1 MQFDNDVV
9 FFIQSPEPV
18 LKSNWRLYGTEL
30 LNFGK
35 CEVNWEIHDFSVQS
49 FWNSSDIKLL
59 DVIDKTIRF

>member
-18 LKSNWRLYGTEL
+18 LKSNWRLYDTEL
-30 LNFGK
+30 LNSGK
-35 CEVNWEIHDFSVQS
+35 CEVNWEIHDFNVQS

-59 DVIDKTIRF
+59 DVIDKSIPF